1 MDAADN
7 NLEAVGGN
15 KLTKN
20 RKFSFFPW
28 MGWILLAVVI
38 LTGGSFF
45 LWQRA
50 LPVKLVSHYS
60 GELLWEEASQ
70 MHECAECHEAEAF
83 HRCSTCHDDH
93 GAVEFSELPFFAMI
107 EITGDVPNPGYV
119 ELNEILPYRDQP
131 HTMLPLQDF
140 LEDQGVEK
148 FETVSLTSWDGGF
161 ITIPSENLNDQ
172 ALLLPFSDGIRF
184 ASEDLHVSTWLK
196 GLTGVIVVGD
206 QLPLTINGEATSIG
220 RLLLGPTRQVNVEPA
235 KVMFV
240 SELDG
245 EIRDAQTASRVRG
258 AALEDLLGAEL
269 DNGIVIKDQD
279 GEEYEYSRSDLAGA
293 VLKPGRNG
301 TTLVIPDLARVDWI
315 DWVVELRTK

>member
-1 MDAADN
+1 M
-7 NLEAVGGN
+7 
-15 KLTKN
+15 TKK
-20 RKFSFFPW
+20 RKINILPW
-28 MGWILLAVVI
+28 LGWILLGLVV
-38 LTGGSFF
+38 LTAGSFF

-70 MHECAECHEAEAF
+70 MHECAECHEAAAF

-107 EITGDVPNPGYV
+107 EVTGDVPDPGFV
-119 ELNEILPYRDQP
+119 QVNEVLPYRDQP

-140 LEDQGVEK
+140 LKDQGVEE
-148 FETVSLTSWDGGF
+148 FVSVSLTSRDGGF
-161 ITIPSENLNDQ
+161 ITIPVENINER

-206 QLPLTINGEATSIG
+206 QLPLVINGEPTSIG
-220 RLLLGPTRQVNVEPA
+220 RLLLGPTRQVTVEPA

-240 SELDG
+240 SEQDG
-245 EIRDAQTASRVRG
+245 EVRDAQTASRVRG
-258 AALEDLLGAEL
+258 AALEDLLEGEL
-269 DNGIVIKDQD
+269 DRGIIVQDQD
-279 GEEYEYSRSDLAGA
+279 GVEYEYTESELAGA
-293 VLKPGRNG
+293 VLTPGRKG
-301 TTLVIPDLARVDWI
+301 TTLVIPDSARVDWV
-315 DWVVELRTK
+315 DGVVELRVK

>member
-1 MDAADN
+1 MTKKR
-7 NLEAVGGN
+7 EN
-15 KLTKN
+15 KFL
-20 RKFSFFPW
+20 PW
-28 MGWILLAVVI
+28 LGWILLGLVV
-38 LTGGSFF
+38 LAAGSFF

-50 LPVKLVSHYS
+50 LPVKLISHYS

-107 EITGDVPNPGYV
+107 EVTGDVPNPGFV
-119 ELNEILPYRDQP
+119 EVNEILPYRDQP

-140 LEDQGVEK
+140 LEDQGVDE
-148 FETVSLTSWDGGF
+148 FESVSLTSRDGGF
-161 ITIPSENLNDQ
+161 ITIPEENLNDR

-196 GLTGVIVVGD
+196 GLTGMIVVGD
-206 QLPLTINGEATSIG
+206 QLSLTINGEATSIG
-220 RLLLGPTRQVNVEPA
+220 RLLLGPTRQVTIEPA

-240 SELDG
+240 SEQDG

-258 AALEDLLGAEL
+258 AALEDLLGDEL
-269 DNGIVIKDQD
+269 KNGIVIKDQE
-279 GEEYEYSRSDLAGA
+279 GVEYEYSRSELTGA
-293 VLKPGRNG
+293 VLTPGRSG
-301 TTLVIPDLARVDWI
+301 TTLVIPDLGRVDWI
-315 DWVVELRTK
+315 DGVVELRAK

>member
-1 MDAADN
+1 MT
-7 NLEAVGGN
+7 EKRIN
-15 KLTKN
+15 KI
-20 RKFSFFPW
+20 FPW
-28 MGWILLAVVI
+28 LGWILLVLVTFAA
-38 LTGGSFF
+38 GSFF

-50 LPVKLVSHYS
+50 LPVKLVTHYS

-107 EITGDVPNPGYV
+107 EVTGDVPDPGFV
-119 ELNEILPYRDQP
+119 QVNEILPYRDQP

-140 LEDQGVEK
+140 LKDQGVED
-148 FETVSLTSWDGGF
+148 FETVSLTSRDGGF
-161 ITIPSENLNDQ
+161 ITIPEKNLNDR

-206 QLPLTINGEATSIG
+206 QLPLSINGEATSIG
-220 RLLLGPTRQVNVEPA
+220 RLLLGPTRQVTVEPA

-240 SELDG
+240 SEQDG

-258 AALEDLLGAEL
+258 AALEDLLGAEF
-269 DNGIVIKDQD
+269 DNGIIVQDQE
-279 GEEYEYSRSDLAGA
+279 GGEYEYLRSELDGA
-293 VLKPGRNG
+293 VLTPGRNG
-301 TTLVIPDLARVDWI
+301 TTLVIPGLARVDWV
-315 DWVVELRTK
+315 DGVVELRTK

>member
-1 MDAADN
+1 MT
-7 NLEAVGGN
+7 EKRIN
-15 KLTKN
+15 KI
-20 RKFSFFPW
+20 FPW
-28 MGWILLAVVI
+28 LGWILLVLVTFAA
-38 LTGGSFF
+38 GSFF

-50 LPVKLVSHYS
+50 LPVKLVTHYS
-60 GELLWEEASQ
+60 GELLWEEATQ

-107 EITGDVPNPGYV
+107 EVTGDVPDPGFV
-119 ELNEILPYRDQP
+119 QVNEILPYRDQP

-140 LEDQGVEK
+140 LKDQGVED
-148 FETVSLTSWDGGF
+148 FETVSLTSRDGGF
-161 ITIPSENLNDQ
+161 ITIPEKNLNDR

-206 QLPLTINGEATSIG
+206 QLPLSINGEATSIG
-220 RLLLGPTRQVNVEPA
+220 RLLLGPTRQVTVEPA

-240 SELDG
+240 SEQDG

-258 AALEDLLGAEL
+258 AALEDLLGAEF
-269 DNGIVIKDQD
+269 DNEIIVQDQE
-279 GEEYEYSRSDLAGA
+279 GEEYEYLRSELDGA
-293 VLKPGRNG
+293 VLTPGRNG
-301 TTLVIPDLARVDWI
+301 TTLVIPGLARVDWI
-315 DWVVELRTK
+315 DGVVELRTK